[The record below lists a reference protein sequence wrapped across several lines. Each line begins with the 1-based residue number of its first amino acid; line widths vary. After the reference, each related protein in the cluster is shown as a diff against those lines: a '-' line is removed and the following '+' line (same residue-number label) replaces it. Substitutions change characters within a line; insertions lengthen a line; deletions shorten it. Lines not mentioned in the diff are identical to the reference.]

1 MAENVIGLNIEEGV
15 RKQIEQRQ
23 EKLGQ
28 TDITPDIIQYTNA
41 NSSWMRLAS
50 SVDLNEENEYAP
62 KGSDLAKNLVLFGPN
77 VKVTDTY
84 SDPTAVD
91 VVTGENTSD
100 RIYTP
105 YQPTQALT
113 SFNGEYYNTPGSY
126 GFGDISKYGFSDP
139 PGS

>member
-105 YQPTQALT
+105 YQPPR
-113 SFNGEYYNTPGSY
+113 S
-126 GFGDISKYGFSDP
+126 
-139 PGS
+139 

>member
-62 KGSDLAKNLVLFGPN
+62 KGSDLAKSLVLFGAN
-77 VKVTDTY
+77 TKILDTY
-84 SDPTAVD
+84 SADAEFD
-91 VVTGENTSD
+91 INTGTTTSD
-100 RIYTP
+100 KIYTP
-105 YQPTQALT
+105 YQPTR
-113 SFNGEYYNTPGSY
+113 S
-126 GFGDISKYGFSDP
+126 
-139 PGS
+139 

>member
-15 RKQIEQRQ
+15 RKQIEKRQ

-50 SVDLNEENEYAP
+50 SVDLNEDNEVAT
-62 KGSDLAKNLVLFGPN
+62 KGSDLAKSLVLFGPN
-77 VKVTDTY
+77 VKITDTY

-105 YQPTQALT
+105 FQPTQALT
-113 SFNGEYYNTPGSY
+113 SLNGEYYNTPGSY
-126 GFGDISKYGFSDP
+126 GFGDISTSSELK
-139 PGS
+139 